1 MAIDGIGNVAAS
13 MYNTSSRQTTKT
25 DDTEGLGSQKSSTP
39 VSTANSTMDLEDFY
53 YLLAAQLKYQDADNP
68 MDTAEMMGT
77 MVQTQMIQAIS
88 QMTQSNTTT
97 YAASMIGKEVTIAE
111 VDKDGMYTG
120 DKKGTV
126 TGVVLGDNPLIFVDG
141 KAYYLSQ
148 IVAVGD
154 IPKDDAT
161 TKPDEP
167 QEPGEGGSGTGGENT
182 GGEDDEN
189 TTV

>member
-25 DDTEGLGSQKSSTP
+25 DDTDGLGIQKNSAP
-39 VSTANSTMDLEDFY
+39 VSTANSTMDLQDFY

-111 VDKDGMYTG
+111 VDNDGMYTG

-148 IVAVGD
+148 IVAVGE

-167 QEPGEGGSGTGGENT
+167 QEPGEGDGGTGDENT

>member
-1 MAIDGIGNVAAS
+1 MAIDGINTVAAS
-13 MYNTSSRQTTKT
+13 MYNTSTRQTTKT
-25 DDTEGLGSQKSSTP
+25 DDTDGLSNQKSSVP

-88 QMTQSNTTT
+88 QMTQTNTTT
-97 YAASMIGKEVTIAE
+97 YAASMIGKEVTVAE

-141 KAYYLSQ
+141 KAYYLNQ
-148 IVAVGD
+148 IVAVGE
-154 IPKDDAT
+154 IPKDDAA
-161 TKPDEP
+161 TKPDE
-167 QEPGEGGSGTGGENT
+167 GEGDSGTGNENT
-182 GGEDDEN
+182 GGEDDKT

>member
-1 MAIDGIGNVAAS
+1 MAIDGINNVAAT
-13 MYNTSSRQTTKT
+13 MYNTSTSQTTKT
-25 DDTEGLGSQKSSTP
+25 DDVGGFSSQKSSVP
-39 VSTANSTMDLEDFY
+39 VSTDNSTMSLQDFY

-88 QMTQSNTTT
+88 QMTQTNVTT
-97 YAASMIGKEVTIAE
+97 YAASMIGKEVTVAE
-111 VDKDGMYTG
+111 MDKDGMYTG

-126 TGVVLGDNPLIFVDG
+126 TGVLLGDNPLIFVDG

-148 IVAVGD
+148 IVAVGE
-154 IPKDDAT
+154 IPKDDAA
-161 TKPDEP
+161 TKPDE
-167 QEPGEGGSGTGGENT
+167 GEGDSGTGNENT
-182 GGEDDEN
+182 GGEDDKT